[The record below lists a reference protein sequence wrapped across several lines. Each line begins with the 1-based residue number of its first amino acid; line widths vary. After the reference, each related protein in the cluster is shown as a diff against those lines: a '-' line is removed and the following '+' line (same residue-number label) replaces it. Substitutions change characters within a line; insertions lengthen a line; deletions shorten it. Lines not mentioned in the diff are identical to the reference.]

1 MFRFASFIS
10 TVALAC
16 CVTLGVAQAQSAQS
30 QEDEAIQNGLLQE
43 QAAICASYARIME
56 YSGLLEQTQG
66 ELWRERRFFAG
77 AMLRS
82 SITTSTG
89 TQPTNTEIDGVI
101 NEYSS
106 WMLDLFSANPVIAEA
121 EKIAEKDKLRDYI
134 SNFCTGLFV
143 NADKAIAKVRP
154 DLFATQVATVPGD
167 DAMANAASSSDK
179 RSSEQVSRLLKE
191 NVRLQQS
198 LNELKKQLADQTAA
212 LNASAAANSTNAARN
227 SSGVSSSGGT
237 SSGGA
242 ASVKTNI
249 ILGEVMDAP
258 PRKPELPIYLTAETD
273 DVITPA
279 ATKPP
284 ATVGLT
290 QIQLASYSSIK
301 NANRGLNILNKELAD
316 DMEAVKLLVTAAK
329 LPTGRSVFRVVS
341 APLPLAEAKNIC
353 SYFWGKKYACIIKMT
368 PTS

>member
-1 MFRFASFIS
+1 MFRFVYSIGVV
-10 TVALAC
+10 VAIGAFGA
-16 CVTLGVAQAQSAQS
+16 TAHAQTSQS
-30 QEDEAIQNGLLQE
+30 QEDEALQNGLLQE

-82 SITTSTG
+82 SINSSTG

-106 WMLDLFSANPVIAEA
+106 WMLDLFSANPVIAESD
-121 EKIAEKDKLRDYI
+121 KIAEKDKLRDYI
-134 SNFCTGLFV
+134 SNFCTGLFI

-154 DLFATQVATVPGD
+154 DLFATQVATVPD
-167 DAMANAASSSDK
+167 ENAMATESSDK

-198 LNELKKQLADQTAA
+198 LNELKRQLADQTAA
-212 LNASAAANSTNAARN
+212 LAQQPKPAASATPTAGSALPAT
-227 SSGVSSSGGT
+227 T
-237 SSGGA
+237 
-242 ASVKTNI
+242 ASNVNTNI

-258 PRKPELPIYLTAETD
+258 PRKPELPLYLTAETG

-279 ATKPP
+279 ATKSPKD
-284 ATVGLT
+284 VGLT

-301 NANRGLNILNKELAD
+301 NANRGLNILTKELAD
-316 DMEAVKLLVTAAK
+316 NADTVELLVTAAK
-329 LPTGRSVFRVVS
+329 LPTGRNVFRVVS
-341 APLPLAEAKNIC
+341 APLPLADAQNIC
-353 SYFWGKKYACIIKMT
+353 SFFWGKKYACIIKMNA
-368 PTS
+368 SS